1 MSKSLE
7 LQEIERNPTIR
18 SMNVLLHDTWHASSI
33 FDSMGFSGV
42 FSGRCVGVQ
51 KTPHR
56 TTTKPTA
63 GANHWVMEDQSRSTI
78 HALGIDH
85 G

>member
-1 MSKSLE
+1 MLFGATCKCRVAGGSTPMSKSLE

-51 KTPHR
+51 KHPIEQQQSLR
-56 TTTKPTA
+56 QVPTI
-63 GANHWVMEDQSRSTI
+63 G
-78 HALGIDH
+78 
-85 G
+85 